1 MIVHLEDLIKDNSN
15 INKEFD
21 SILEKNNNIL
31 IDFFATWCGP
41 CRMLMPLLDKVSEKL
56 EDLLII
62 KVDVDKFPELANN
75 YSVSAIPHLVLIRN
89 GTEVA
94 SHSGFASSNN
104 LIDWIN
110 DN

>member
-1 MIVHLEDLIKDNSN
+1 MIVKLESIIKSN
-15 INKEFD
+15 NISQEFD
-21 SILEKNNNIL
+21 NIL
-31 IDFFATWCGP
+31 AQNDTVLVDFFATWCGP

-62 KVDVDKFPELANN
+62 KVDVDQFPELAST
-75 YSVSAIPHLVLIRN
+75 YSLSAIPHLVLFRN
-89 GTEVA
+89 GAEVA
-94 SHSGFASSNN
+94 SHAGFASSNN